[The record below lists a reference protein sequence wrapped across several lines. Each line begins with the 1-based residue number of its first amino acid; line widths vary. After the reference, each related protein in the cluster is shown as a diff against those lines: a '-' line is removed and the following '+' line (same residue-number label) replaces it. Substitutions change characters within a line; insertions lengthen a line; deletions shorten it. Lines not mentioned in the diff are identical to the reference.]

1 MNTSGWVRER
11 ERKREQNRRAKEP
24 TEKPLCTSS
33 QLWIAEPQ
41 LRRFACINKLNGG
54 EQCDSERQAPHN
66 TPQQRHTERERE
78 RARKKHSNRHRSEA
92 GKRSKNIQ
100 SQQSNGASRDTWIYN
115 VVSSVSFILIAC
127 LPTSHFRSLHTVP
140 EWKFPNLFRCIILWP
155 SSMRL
160 LCNTC

>member
-1 MNTSGWVRER
+1 MS